1 MEIFSA
7 SLRPNKAGA
16 ILVSGR
22 KLYFRFLMLQ
32 NGSKSQY
39 LGFQRISRKS
49 VKVEFLT
56 YHLTR
61 PFIELKLAIFKTCS
75 DSINMGHVSL
85 VLMPVVTLQSFK
97 MIGRLKVG

>member
-1 MEIFSA
+1 MYSCVRWNHISSGIF
-7 SLRPNKAGA
+7 
-16 ILVSGR
+16 SGR

-32 NGSKSQY
+32 NGSKNQY

-56 YHLTR
+56 HHMTR
-61 PFIELKLAIFKTCS
+61 PLIELKLAIFKACS
-75 DSINMGHVSL
+75 DSINMGHVCL

>member
-1 MEIFSA
+1 MRQMEPHIKWHFFGQKVIFS
-7 SLRPNKAGA
+7 
-16 ILVSGR
+16 VSDVSNI
-22 KLYFRFLMLQ
+22 MLQ
-32 NGSKSQY
+32 NGSKNQY

-56 YHLTR
+56 YHVTR
-61 PFIELKLAIFKTCS
+61 PLIELKLAIFKTCS
-75 DSINMGHVSL
+75 DSINMGHVCL